1 MSVQPPPRA
10 AGAANPVLS
19 LTGPLSLGDL
29 LDRAFRLYRAR
40 FGLLLL
46 TAAIFNVP
54 VAIFSGLLLWRFFG
68 NYMRAIELL
77 MNQPPGPDFNLF
89 PFLFDTFGG
98 FYGGLLLLS
107 LLGVAAQAIV
117 ILSLTVQCIEALHG
131 GSMTLAAGIRRG
143 LRRFWPYV
151 GMVIVQWAA
160 IFAATVAV
168 LIPFGGGL
176 LALVI
181 GGRLLGSNF
190 WNTGEAPSIISL
202 IGIGVVFI
210 CGYIFILIVSLV
222 PVVYLSARWLVAPA
236 ALIAERAGPLDSL
249 RRSWR
254 LSRGNVVRTVGY
266 VIILKVLVTILLLL
280 PAAVLQGIIAIIL
293 PADAFELMMSLS
305 TTLSSLFSIVSIPFT
320 ICAAVLLYYDLRI
333 RGEGYDPELRI
344 ATLEEQLA
352 QSPDPDDV
360 TAGSDR
366 GKDR

>member
-1 MSVQPPPRA
+1 MSAQPPLSA
-10 AGAANPVLS
+10 GGAANPALS

-54 VAIFSGLLLWRFFG
+54 VAIFSGLLMWRFFG
-68 NYMRAIELL
+68 NYMQAIELL

-89 PFLFDTFGG
+89 PFLFDTFSG
-98 FYGGLLLLS
+98 FYSGLLLLS
-107 LLGVAAQAIV
+107 LLSLAAQAIV

-168 LIPFGGGL
+168 MIPFGGVL

-181 GGRLLGSNF
+181 GGLLGSNF
-190 WNTGEAPSIISL
+190 WNAGEAPGIISL

-210 CGYIFILIVSLV
+210 CGYIFILIVSLI

-236 ALIAERAGPLDSL
+236 ALIAERTGPLDSL

-266 VIILKVLVTILLLL
+266 VIILNVLVTILLLL

-293 PADAFELMMSLS
+293 PTDAFELMMSLS
-305 TTLSSLFSIVSIPFT
+305 TTLSSLFSIISIPFT
-320 ICAAVLLYYDLRI
+320 ICVAVLLYYDLRI

>member
-1 MSVQPPPRA
+1 MV
-10 AGAANPVLS
+10 
-19 LTGPLSLGDL
+19 PL
-29 LDRAFRLYRAR
+29 
-40 FGLLLL
+40 
-46 TAAIFNVP
+46 AIV
-54 VAIFSGLLLWRFFG
+54 SGLLMWRFFG
-68 NYMRAIELL
+68 NYVQAIELL
-77 MNQPPGPDFNLF
+77 MNEPPGPDFNLF
-89 PFLFDTFGG
+89 PFLFDSFGG

-143 LRRFWPYV
+143 LRRFWSYV

-168 LIPFGGGL
+168 IIPFGGGL

-236 ALIAERAGPLDSL
+236 ALIAERTGPLDSL

-266 VIILKVLVTILLLL
+266 VIILNSAGDYSPL
-280 PAAVLQGIIAIIL
+280 PARGRVAGDHRNHIA
-293 PADAFELMMSLS
+293 DRCVRTDDELVHYALISVFYYQHTVYHL
-305 TTLSSLFSIVSIPFT
+305 
-320 ICAAVLLYYDLRI
+320 CGGAALL
-333 RGEGYDPELRI
+333 
-344 ATLEEQLA
+344 
-352 QSPDPDDV
+352 
-360 TAGSDR
+360 
-366 GKDR
+366 

>member
-10 AGAANPVLS
+10 AGAANPALS

-29 LDRAFRLYRAR
+29 LERAFRLYRAR

-46 TAAIFNVP
+46 TAAIFVVP
-54 VAIFSGLLLWRFFG
+54 LAIVSGLLTWRFFG
-68 NYMRAIELL
+68 NYVQAIELL
-77 MNQPPGPDFNLF
+77 MNEPPGPDFNLF
-89 PFLFDTFGG
+89 PFLFDTFGR
-98 FYGGLLLLS
+98 FYGGLLLLI
-107 LLGVAAQAIV
+107 LLSVAAQAIV

-168 LIPFGGGL
+168 IIPFGGGL

-181 GGRLLGSNF
+181 GGGLLGSNF
-190 WNTGEAPSIISL
+190 WDTGEAPGIISL
-202 IGIGVVFI
+202 IGIGAVFI
-210 CGYIFILIVSLV
+210 CGYMFMLIVSLV

-236 ALIAERAGPLDSL
+236 ALIAEGTGPLDSL

-266 VIILKVLVTILLLL
+266 VIILNMLVTILLFL

-293 PADAFELMMSLS
+293 QTDAFELMMSLS
-305 TTLSSLFSIVSIPFT
+305 TTLSSLFPIISIPFT
-320 ICAAVLLYYDLRI
+320 ICAVVLLYYDLRI

-344 ATLEEQLA
+344 ANLEEQLA

-366 GKDR
+366 EKGR